1 MSVRMT
7 PIQSRVLAAVLFAL
21 VIIAVIAAVVVPTLM
36 LHRHYD
42 SAITHERDLMARYQR
57 LLAQQPQV
65 EAALTAV
72 KQRNGRRFF
81 LKNTAANLAG
91 AELED
96 QVRSAIEKSGGRIA
110 TSQNIAPK
118 DDGDFQKIAV
128 NVQFF
133 ASVPNL
139 QKVIY
144 ALETQTPY
152 IVVDSLTLRPVN
164 ANRDFKPAP
173 GQEPEVN
180 AQIEVTSWAYRS
192 ADADKSA
199 DKSGGGAS

>member
-1 MSVRMT
+1 MT
-7 PIQSRVLAAVLFAL
+7 PTQSRVIAALLLALVLIAVLAA
-21 VIIAVIAAVVVPTLM
+21 IVVPTVM

-42 SAITHERDLMARYQR
+42 NAIAKERRTMEVSKR

-65 EAALTAV
+65 ETALNAV

-144 ALETQTPY
+144 TLETQTPY

-164 ANRDFKPAP
+164 ANRDFKPAA

-180 AQIEVTSWAYRS
+180 AQIEVMSWAYRG
-192 ADADKSA
+192 DKSSA
-199 DKSGGGAS
+199 EKSPDKSSGGAS